1 VSIDINGSAFLSSLR
16 DLEAGLRNNAAQTM
30 RATVK
35 TAEAVAKG
43 TKLFNDI
50 TGALRK
56 SISSEATGLE
66 GKVIAASKYA
76 RFVEYGTSGTY
87 ARPFMAEAARV
98 GQQTLDYGLEISTD
112 QAIAVFNRSG

>member
-1 VSIDINGSAFLSSLR
+1 
-16 DLEAGLRNNAAQTM
+16 M
-30 RATVK
+30 RATVE

-50 TGALRK
+50 SGDLRK
-56 SISSEATGLE
+56 SIGGKPTGLE

-76 RFVEYGTSGTY
+76 RFVEYGTEPHVIEAKSGSTGRVRRVNHPGT
-87 ARPFMAEAARV
+87 AKRPFMAEAARV

>member
-1 VSIDINGSAFLSSLR
+1 
-16 DLEAGLRNNAAQTM
+16 M

-76 RFVEYGTSGTY
+76 RFVEYGTAPHVIEAKSGMLRFVVAGSTVF
-87 ARPFMAEAARV
+87 ARRVNHPGTAERPFMAEAARV

>member
-1 VSIDINGSAFLSSLR
+1 
-16 DLEAGLRNNAAQTM
+16 M
-30 RATVK
+30 RVTVK

-43 TKLFNDI
+43 TKLFNDGVN
-50 TGALRK
+50 TLRGFGLRK
-56 SISSEATGLE
+56 SVGSESMGLE
-66 GKVIAASKYA
+66 GKLIATAFYA
-76 RFVEYGTSGTY
+76 RFVEYGTRPHAVNHPGTT